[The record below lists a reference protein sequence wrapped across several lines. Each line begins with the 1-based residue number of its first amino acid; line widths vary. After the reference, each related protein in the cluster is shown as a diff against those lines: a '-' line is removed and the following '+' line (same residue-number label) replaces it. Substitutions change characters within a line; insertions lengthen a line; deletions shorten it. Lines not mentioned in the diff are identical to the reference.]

1 MAHDLTALQR
11 ATHHTVLDGLGEAN
25 RSIRPQVAAAALDQ
39 TITRQVLDDFE
50 SAPIDT
56 RLRATLRFLRKM
68 TLEPNALTRE
78 DARAVL
84 EAGVDKVALTE
95 AIHVAYLF
103 NIYDRLAD
111 TMGWDVPDPAKGYY
125 PVAAQRLLKHGYR

>member
-1 MAHDLTALQR
+1 L
-11 ATHHTVLDGLGEAN
+11 
-25 RSIRPQVAAAALDQ
+25 
-39 TITRQVLDDFE
+39 TRQVLDDFE
-50 SAPIDT
+50 AAPIDE

-68 TLEPNALTRE
+68 TLEPDALTAE

-84 EAGVDKVALTE
+84 AAGVGKAALAE

-111 TMGWDVPDPAKGYY
+111 TMGWHVPDPAHGYY
-125 PVAAQRLLKHGYR
+125 QVAARRLLKHGYV

>member
-1 MAHDLTALQR
+1 M
-11 ATHHTVLDGLGEAN
+11 
-25 RSIRPQVAAAALDQ
+25 
-39 TITRQVLDDFE
+39 LDDFE
-50 SAPIDT
+50 SAPIDD

-68 TLEPNALTRE
+68 TLEPDALTRD

-84 EAGVDKVALTE
+84 AAGVDKAALTE

-111 TMGWDVPDPAKGYY
+111 AMGWHVPDPSAGYY
-125 PVAAQRLLKHGYR
+125 RVAAQRLLKHGYQ

>member
-1 MAHDLTALQR
+1 M
-11 ATHHTVLDGLGEAN
+11 LDN
-25 RSIRPQVAAAALDQ
+25 
-39 TITRQVLDDFE
+39 FE
-50 SAPIDT
+50 SAPIDD

-68 TLEPNALTRE
+68 TLEPDALTRE

-84 EAGVDKVALTE
+84 AAGVDKAALTE

-111 TMGWDVPDPAKGYY
+111 AMGWDVPNPATGYY
-125 PVAAQRLLKHGYR
+125 QAAARRLLNRGYR

>member
-1 MAHDLTALQR
+1 
-11 ATHHTVLDGLGEAN
+11 
-25 RSIRPQVAAAALDQ
+25 
-39 TITRQVLDDFE
+39 VLDDFE
-50 SAPIDT
+50 SAPIDD

-68 TLEPNALTRE
+68 TLEPDALTPD

-84 EAGVDKVALTE
+84 AAGVDTAALRD

-111 TMGWDVPDPAKGYY
+111 SMGWHVPDVAGGYY
-125 PVAAQRLLKHGYR
+125 QVAAKRLLTRGYR